1 MIIIMKKFSKWIFD
15 LDGTLTQNNLDFDRI
30 RNELNIPKN
39 ILILEYLKQ
48 LPAKEAHELQE
59 KLAVLEHEMISETK
73 IAPGAVELLSL
84 LQSKNFPLAILTRNT
99 KENAIK
105 TLEQIALSAYF
116 SWDTI
121 IGRREATPK
130 PSSDGINLILSK
142 WKENKDDCVIV
153 GDFYLDIESGQN
165 AGINTIYVNEIDDC
179 SLANFSFKCLGDII
193 EKLS

>member
-1 MIIIMKKFSKWIFD
+1 MIIFMKKFSKWIFD
-15 LDGTLTQNNLDFDRI
+15 LDGTLTQNNIDFDRI

-48 LPAKEAHELQE
+48 LPATEAHELQE

-73 IAPGAVELLSL
+73 IAPGAAELLSL
-84 LQSKNFPLAILTRNT
+84 LRSKNFLLAILTRNT
-99 KENAIK
+99 KENAIR

-165 AGINTIYVNEIDDC
+165 AGISTIYVNEIDNC

-193 EKLS
+193 EQLG